1 MILPQ
6 ITHLVSICAKSGISQ
21 AILSPGS
28 RCAPLTL
35 AFIRHPTIHCRTIS
49 DERSAAFMALGMA
62 QQLNKPVVL
71 VCTSGS
77 AALNYGP
84 AIAEAFYQQ
93 VPLLVLTADRPA
105 EWIDQWDGQTIRQ
118 QNVYGQHVKG
128 SFSFPDDAS
137 LPDKLWHAKRI
148 VKEALVLAKTF
159 PYGPVHINVPLR
171 EPFYPLP
178 QETYHFDITAM
189 EPVLEVEAGSKHIR
203 EEVWQKLKNQL
214 SGFRKILLLPGQQ
227 PPHPEIKRLLS
238 AIIHKQGAVLV
249 ADVTSNMAQP
259 QAIIHHD
266 FFGLNPERHQDMVP
280 DLLISF
286 GKSILSKS
294 LKQFLRNCPLS
305 HWHILPEGPVPDPF
319 QHLNQ
324 IIRLQ
329 PENFL
334 EFLLQEGPVIDPSF
348 KQTWESKNEYVK
360 EQLPELLQEASFGE
374 LKALS
379 DIFSSLPATGKVHLA
394 NSMAVRNA
402 NFLGISQEKVEV
414 ISNRGTSGIDGSN
427 STAVGCTFTTKEP
440 VTLITGDLAFFYDRN
455 AFWHQYNMANLRII
469 LFNNHGGGIFR
480 MIEGPANLPELEEYF
495 ETQQRLNASSL
506 AAEMDFEYNLVKSMP
521 ELKKVLTNFF
531 HDSIKP
537 KIIEIES
544 SSETNTRILKAIQ
557 QKFNA
562 TFAKE

>member
-189 EPVLEVEAGSKHIR
+189 EPPVLEVEAGSKHIR
-203 EEVWQKLKNQL
+203 EEVWQKLK
-214 SGFRKILLLPGQQ
+214 KP
-227 PPHPEIKRLLS
+227 
-238 AIIHKQGAVLV
+238 
-249 ADVTSNMAQP
+249 
-259 QAIIHHD
+259 
-266 FFGLNPERHQDMVP
+266 
-280 DLLISF
+280 
-286 GKSILSKS
+286 
-294 LKQFLRNCPLS
+294 
-305 HWHILPEGPVPDPF
+305 
-319 QHLNQ
+319 
-324 IIRLQ
+324 
-329 PENFL
+329 
-334 EFLLQEGPVIDPSF
+334 
-348 KQTWESKNEYVK
+348 
-360 EQLPELLQEASFGE
+360 
-374 LKALS
+374 
-379 DIFSSLPATGKVHLA
+379 
-394 NSMAVRNA
+394 AVRFQEN
-402 NFLGISQEKVEV
+402 NSFSQA
-414 ISNRGTSGIDGSN
+414 SNHPI
-427 STAVGCTFTTKEP
+427 
-440 VTLITGDLAFFYDRN
+440 
-455 AFWHQYNMANLRII
+455 
-469 LFNNHGGGIFR
+469 
-480 MIEGPANLPELEEYF
+480 
-495 ETQQRLNASSL
+495 QR
-506 AAEMDFEYNLVKSMP
+506 
-521 ELKKVLTNFF
+521 
-531 HDSIKP
+531 
-537 KIIEIES
+537 
-544 SSETNTRILKAIQ
+544 
-557 QKFNA
+557 
-562 TFAKE
+562 